1 MGEDLRD
8 QVVLGFLRGAELR
21 GGEVEILEEVAEV
34 VRAVGAESA
43 LFDVLQDLGEV
54 AEDEVEALAVSA
66 GLEPVGSALG
76 QFERDLISERTKAGL
91 AAAAARGRKGG
102 RKRVVTN
109 DRLQRAR
116 ELIARAD
123 RQRVECPR
131 GCRTDQG

>member
-54 AEDEVEALAVSA
+54 AEAEVEAELRPATVKTPLCDSETPSTRSSSPSRA
-66 GLEPVGSALG
+66 GPRSWSIE
-76 QFERDLISERTKAGL
+76 
-91 AAAAARGRKGG
+91 
-102 RKRVVTN
+102 RKRVRRRGWD
-109 DRLQRAR
+109 DRA
-116 ELIARAD
+116 
-123 RQRVECPR
+123 
-131 GCRTDQG
+131 CRTAGDVAIDFCQIL